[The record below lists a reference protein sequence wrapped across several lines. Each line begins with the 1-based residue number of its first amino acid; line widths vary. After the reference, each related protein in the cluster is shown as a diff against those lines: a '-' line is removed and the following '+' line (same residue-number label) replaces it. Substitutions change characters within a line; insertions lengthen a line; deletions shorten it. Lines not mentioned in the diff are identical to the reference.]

1 VIQFPVVCDLC
12 VQQTHVYDFVVIGA
26 GMIGI
31 ITLSE
36 GLRQGATNI
45 CLLESKSR

>member
-12 VQQTHVYDFVVIGA
+12 VQETHVYDHVIIGA

-31 ITLSE
+31 FALSE
-36 GLRQGATNI
+36 GIRRGATNI